1 MSGFLSFHR
10 LAAARGDG
18 LHPKLRE
25 LLEQREAIAASQD
38 VVEIERFRDGSFT
51 QAGSA
56 PAPKAPGFLPGNVV
70 GFTAAQHTPAAARK
84 KSSASRS

>member
-38 VVEIERFRDGSFT
+38 VVEIDRFREGSFT

-56 PAPKAPGFLPGNVV
+56 PAPKAPEFLPGNVV
-70 GFTAAQHTPAAARK
+70 VFAAAQRAPAVARK
-84 KSSASRS
+84 KSSAS

>member
-38 VVEIERFRDGSFT
+38 VVEIDRFREGSFT

-56 PAPKAPGFLPGNVV
+56 PAPKAPEFLPGNVV
-70 GFTAAQHTPAAARK
+70 AFAAAQRAPAVARK
-84 KSSASRS
+84 KSSAS

>member
-25 LLEQREAIAASQD
+25 LLQQREVIAASRD
-38 VVEIERFRDGSFT
+38 VVEIDRFREGLFT
-51 QAGSA
+51 QAGPA

-70 GFTAAQHTPAAARK
+70 GFAPARHAPAVARN
-84 KSSASRS
+84 KSSAS